1 MRAAREV
8 VMDLMGIVVAEACG
22 RRRARHMDGHG
33 TCMLARC
40 LEIEID
46 TQRGSRVRHLYI
58 HLSMNDTQRGSRV
71 RTFFLTRKNIAR
83 QYIRRKRVFFYT
95 TQSAR

>member
-58 HLSMNDTQRGSRV
+58 HLSMNDHRDDSV
-71 RTFFLTRKNIAR
+71 AHFF
-83 QYIRRKRVFFYT
+83 
-95 TQSAR
+95 